1 MNIQKV
7 RRCTCWTS
15 PTFALIYSLIL
26 SISPLVLPF
35 VSIISSLILVS
46 SSYSDYK
53 WRELKGISREFFS
66 REIQNSVVPIILISR
81 RLLFLPF
88 VLFFLSFFFND
99 DSATTRWRRDAGVVD
114 VAGCIVNEAR
124 NNVTTAHRF
133 ARALHPSSTDSKSF
147 SFFCLARFLS
157 SHWIDV

>member
-88 VLFFLSFFFND
+88 VLFLLSFFFL
-99 DSATTRWRRDAGVVD
+99 TTTQQRQDGDVTRGWWTWRGASWTKLETMWRRHTGS
-114 VAGCIVNEAR
+114 
-124 NNVTTAHRF
+124 
-133 ARALHPSSTDSKSF
+133 P
-147 SFFCLARFLS
+147 ARF
-157 SHWIDV
+157 IRARRTQKAFYFFA